1 MTQTLVLIADDN
13 TQTHRLLHTALGSV
27 EVRTTVNGRE
37 AFTIAA
43 TDCPELIVANLGLKA
58 FNGFD
63 LVQQLKKE
71 PATAF
76 IPVLGITGR
85 PYPELEHEARRAGFD
100 ALLIMPV
107 TAATLGDVARLLIA
121 RAALLRQRSRQSL
134 QNGAALR
141 ARSATIQRE
150 AAASSPVQD
159 GGWAATLPKS
169 PKCRRCGS
177 DADNRLVRTTDSSAT
192 YRCGMCNTQWRWTY
206 KKKSVAPTS

>member
-1 MTQTLVLIADDN
+1 
-13 TQTHRLLHTALGSV
+13 
-27 EVRTTVNGRE
+27 
-37 AFTIAA
+37 
-43 TDCPELIVANLGLKA
+43 
-58 FNGFD
+58 
-63 LVQQLKKE
+63 VQQLKEE

-85 PYPELEHEARRAGFD
+85 LYPGLEHEARRAGLD

-121 RAALLRQRSRQSL
+121 RAALLRQRSRRSL

-150 AAASSPVQD
+150 VVASLPVQD
-159 GGWAATLPKS
+159 TGWAATLPKS

-177 DADNRLVRTTDSSAT
+177 DADNRLVRTTQSSAT